1 MVERDSRAKGFS
13 MTTVVLNGRVSR
25 HVSNDEMHTE
35 KMFVTP
41 DMAFEWLSQN
51 LNNRHLREGDVQYL
65 KQCILNGSFRLTH
78 QGIAFYVN
86 GVLADGQHRLTAIV
100 EAGVG
105 VWLNVTRS
113 VPLDNAD
120 AIDRGRTR
128 THRDHLKFS
137 GFDVD
142 TRRVAICVCLIN
154 QYYVQTSENAERWS
168 KKRLQPGQFAKFYE
182 SFAEAIDFSYSTNK
196 QLHSCAV
203 AAIAAAWFTQDRDRI
218 AHFRSILATGGV
230 ADPSEHAAIRLRD
243 YLMKKQYGQGEAARN
258 DLFLKSCSA
267 LRAFLEGRGLTKL
280 YVTNDNVF
288 PLPLVR

>member
-1 MVERDSRAKGFS
+1 
-13 MTTVVLNGRVSR
+13 MTSSVLNGRAVRKAGSA
-25 HVSNDEMHTE
+25 DMYTE
-35 KMFVTP
+35 KVFVTP
-41 DMAFEWLSQN
+41 DMAFDWLTKN
-51 LNNRHLREGDVQYL
+51 VNNRDLRLGDVQYL
-65 KQCILNGSFRLTH
+65 KQCILSGSFRLTH
-78 QGIAFYVN
+78 QGIAFYTD

-105 VWLNVTRS
+105 VWLNVTWNMPR
-113 VPLDNAD
+113 DNAD
-120 AIDRGRTR
+120 AIDRGTTR

-137 GFDVD
+137 GFEVD

-168 KKRLQPGQFAKFYE
+168 KRRLQPGQFAKFYE
-182 SFAEAIDFSYSTNK
+182 AFAEAIEFSYSTNK

-203 AAIAAAWFTQDRDRI
+203 AAIAAAWFTQDRDRL

-243 YLMKKQYGQGEAARN
+243 YLLKKQYGQGESARN

-288 PLPLVR
+288 PLPLIR

>member
-1 MVERDSRAKGFS
+1 
-13 MTTVVLNGRVSR
+13 
-25 HVSNDEMHTE
+25 
-35 KMFVTP
+35 
-41 DMAFEWLSQN
+41 MAFDWLTKN
-51 LNNRHLREGDVQYL
+51 LNNRALRHGDVQYL
-65 KQCILNGSFRLTH
+65 KQCILSGAFRLTH
-78 QGIAFYVN
+78 QGIAFYADDT
-86 GVLADGQHRLTAIV
+86 LADGQHRLTAIV

-105 VWLNVTRS
+105 AWLNVTS
-113 VPLDNAD
+113 NMPKDNAD
-120 AIDRGRTR
+120 AIDRGTTR

-168 KKRLQPGQFAKFYE
+168 KRRLQPNQFAKFYDK
-182 SFAEAIDFSYSTNK
+182 FCEAIDFSYSTNK

-203 AAIAAAWFTQDRDRI
+203 AAIAAAWFTQDRDKLAR
-218 AHFRSILATGGV
+218 FLSILATGGV
-230 ADPSEHAAIRLRD
+230 ADPTEHAAIRLRD
-243 YLMKKQYGQGEAARN
+243 YMLKKQYGQGEAARN

-267 LRAFLEGRGLTKL
+267 VRAFLEGRGLTKL

>member
-1 MVERDSRAKGFS
+1 MASS
-13 MTTVVLNGRVSR
+13 VLNGRASR
-25 HVSNDEMHTE
+25 NASASDMNTE
-35 KMFVTP
+35 KVFVTP
-41 DMAFEWLSQN
+41 EMAFDWLAKN
-51 LNNRHLREGDVQYL
+51 LNNRPLRHGDVQYL
-65 KQCILNGSFRLTH
+65 KQCILSGLFRLTH
-78 QGIAFYVN
+78 QGIAFYAD
-86 GVLADGQHRLTAIV
+86 GVLADGQHRLNAIV
-100 EAGVG
+100 DAGVG
-105 VWLNVTRS
+105 VWINVTWNMPR
-113 VPLDNAD
+113 DNAD
-120 AIDRGRTR
+120 AIDRGTTR

-168 KKRLQPGQFAKFYE
+168 KRRLQPSQFAKFYE
-182 SFAEAIDFSYSTNK
+182 AFADAIDFAYSTNK
-196 QLHSCAV
+196 QLHSCTV
-203 AAIAAAWFTQDRDRI
+203 AAVAAAWFTQDRDKLAR
-218 AHFRSILATGGV
+218 FRSILATGGV

-243 YLMKKQYGQGEAARN
+243 YMLKKQYGQGESARN